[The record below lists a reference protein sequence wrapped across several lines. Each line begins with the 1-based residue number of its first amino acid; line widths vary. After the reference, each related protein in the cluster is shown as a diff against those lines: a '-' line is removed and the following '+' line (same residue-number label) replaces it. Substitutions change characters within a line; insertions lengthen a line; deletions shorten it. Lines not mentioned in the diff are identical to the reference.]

1 MSSPSGPHSHV
12 QNATDT
18 SSATCDTPAAPA
30 YSTVS
35 STRFVNSSST
45 TNMPITHSGPTQ
57 PSSAARLTRIGAP
70 APSTGPIY
78 GTNRNAAPS
87 AAHTNG
93 YGTLSNESPSQAT
106 RPYATLTSDCIS

>member
-12 QNATDT
+12 QNATDA
-18 SSATCDTPAAPA
+18 SSATWETPAALA

-45 TNMPITHSGPTQ
+45 TNSPTTQSGSAQ
-57 PSSAARLTRIGAP
+57 PSTAARLTRMGAP
-70 APSTGPIY
+70 APSTGPMY
-78 GTNRNAAPS
+78 GMNRKAPPS

-93 YGTLSNESPSQAT
+93 YGTS
-106 RPYATLTSDCIS
+106 RR